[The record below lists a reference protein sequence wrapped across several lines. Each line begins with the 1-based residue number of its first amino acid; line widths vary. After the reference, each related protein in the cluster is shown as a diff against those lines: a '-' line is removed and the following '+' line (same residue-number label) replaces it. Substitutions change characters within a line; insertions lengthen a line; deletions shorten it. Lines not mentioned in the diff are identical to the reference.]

1 MEERS
6 SPTRPSDFKVGSHE
20 AQTSNREILN
30 RTNEKAQANVT
41 GAEVHKQ
48 NLLSDE
54 KIVEPAPAE
63 STWTTKADD
72 GVKLRMGSSG
82 ATSRVPR
89 TVVQI
94 LERAVR
100 VAPNR
105 VALSVKRNGEWVKWN
120 YQEYYGAV
128 RCAAKS
134 FIKVCSSVMFLYL
147 LLVWSSCLVSVN
159 EIDPLQTR

>member
-6 SPTRPSDFKVGSHE
+6 SPTRPSDFKVGAHE

-48 NLLSDE
+48 NLFSDE

-134 FIKVCSSVMFLYL
+134 FIKVCSSVMLL

>member
-1 MEERS
+1 MEESS
-6 SPTRPSDFKVGSHE
+6 SPSGPSDFTVGTDE
-20 AQTSNREILN
+20 RQTSNREISN
-30 RTNEKAQANVT
+30 HTNEEVRPNVS

-48 NLLSDE
+48 SVSSDK

-72 GVKLRMGSSG
+72 AVKLSMGSSG

-94 LERAVR
+94 LEGAVR

-105 VALSVKRNGEWVKWN
+105 VALSVKRNGEWVKWT
-120 YQEYYGAV
+120 YQEYYDAV

-134 FIKVCSSVMFLYL
+134 FIKVRSQCSFICI
-147 LLVWSSCLVSVN
+147 WSGSRILCL
-159 EIDPLQTR
+159 